1 MAMAVSK
8 VILNGTTLMDVTQKT
23 VTAGAM
29 LSGTTALKNDGTD
42 ITGTLVSKSSSD
54 LTVSGATVTAPA
66 GVYSSAASK
75 SVASGTAGTPTATK
89 GTVSNHSVSVTPS
102 VTNTTGYITGGTKTG
117 TAITVTAS
125 ELESGTKSITANGT
139 GIDVTGYSAVDV
151 AVSGGGS
158 ANIQP
163 LSVTANGTYTATG
176 NVDGYS
182 PVTVSVSGGG
192 GREYESGTWTPTE
205 DIANYIIPFVNTHS
219 TPPSIYVVADVT
231 DTATSTTNDNYCVT
245 YVNYGQLT
253 GDFYNLNGSLYNYGL
268 VATRY
273 KSSESG
279 SNGVSLAIST
289 PYTDTADTTN
299 AKSRFWATETGIKAY
314 TNSSSRYWRAGRT
327 IKWFAV
333 W

>member
-1 MAMAVSK
+1 MAVSK

-23 VTAGAM
+23 VTAGSM
-29 LSGTTALKNDGTD
+29 VSGTTALKNDGTD
-42 ITGTLVSKSSSD
+42 ITGTIANKTSSD
-54 LTVSGATVTAPA
+54 LTANTLTVTAPA
-66 GVYSSAASK
+66 GYYASAA
-75 SVASGTAGTPTATK
+75 
-89 GTVSNHSVSVTPS
+89 
-102 VTNTTGYITGGTKTG
+102 TKTLSDQNLSAG
-117 TAITVTAS
+117 NI
-125 ELESGTKSITANGT
+125 KKDISIFG
-139 GIDVTGYSAVDV
+139 VTGTYE
-151 AVSGGGS
+151 GGGS
-158 ANIQP
+158 ANIQA

-219 TPPSIYVVADVT
+219 TPPTIYVVADVT
-231 DTATSTTNDNYCVT
+231 DTATSTTNDNFCVT

-253 GDFYNLNGSLYNYGL
+253 GDFYNLNGSIYNYGL

-273 KSSESG
+273 KSSASG
-279 SNGVSLAIST
+279 SNGVSLAISA

-299 AKSRFWATETGIKAY
+299 DKSRFWATETGIKAY